1 MMPVPP
7 PMKSTAATRL
17 VAKNAIATGTPSII
31 SPIPRPKRITAAQY
45 HSMGL
50 LLLRL
55 PGEAA
60 EEIFL
65 SDEETQKLD
74 RHHRERQRYE
84 THDHPA
90 RHVERTHVLLVR
102 QVVADRHLE
111 AVP

>member
-1 MMPVPP
+1 MSRNIGIGTSAKLVIAPNPLLITWMMPVPP

-74 RHHRERQRYE
+74 RHHRER
-84 THDHPA
+84 
-90 RHVERTHVLLVR
+90 
-102 QVVADRHLE
+102 
-111 AVP
+111 